1 MDLRVYDFSTG
12 TVKFNRTPAYIN
24 KEEQLAQYI
33 AKLLI
38 QAPESNIYS
47 PEGGEGIF
55 NMEADLFIASKMIAQ
70 HMAEYIYEQDEGSPQ
85 LSDAVKLGKLDDI
98 HVDYKN
104 GMRRINI
111 VIYNTEQASSS
122 ATIQEI

>member
-1 MDLRVYDFSTG
+1 MDLRVYDFSSG
-12 TVKFNRTPAYIN
+12 AVKFSKTPAYIN

-38 QAPESNIYS
+38 QAPRSNIYC

-55 NMEADLFIASKMIAQ
+55 HMDADLFIASKMIVQ
-70 HMAEYIYEQDEGSPQ
+70 HLSQYIYEQDEEASQ
-85 LSDAVKLGKLDDI
+85 LDPSVKLGSLDNI

-104 GMRRINI
+104 GTRRINI
-111 VIYNTEQASSS
+111 VVYNAEQTANST
-122 ATIQEI
+122 TIQEI